1 MDASGTD
8 SAGHEK
14 TALPVIA
21 DLGWAGLGYA
31 QLDLCLVSQKLLNT
45 KNKT

>member
-31 QLDLCLVSQKLLNT
+31 QWTFAWLVRNY
-45 KNKT
+45 